1 MATVLQHPFGTTTF
15 GDFLR
20 SARERRGLTIQ
31 QIANETKIPRRLLES
46 LEHGDFGAIPAG
58 MYQRAEI
65 RAYAKA
71 VGLDPAL
78 ALGELERALG
88 TSAVSSE
95 GQVLLE
101 DRTEGLRHRPFLAAA
116 FAIAIALIGMVA
128 WYGRMT
134 PLPTEERRAIAVAS
148 AEAGGAKAGGAKA
161 PPPQQTAQQ
170 TNTLPQTGTATAPP
184 PQAAPVAGLITELVV
199 VTDPPGARVIVDG
212 IGRGTTPVTIRYLA
226 AGEKRVRVLKDGFS
240 ADERTV
246 RLAPAREPTT
256 VVIPLRGPAQ

>member
-88 TSAVSSE
+88 TSGVSSE
-95 GQVLLE
+95 GQVRPE

-116 FAIAIALIGMVA
+116 FAIAIAVIGMVA

-134 PLPTEERRAIAVAS
+134 PLPTEERRAIADGKADAGGAEAS
-148 AEAGGAKAGGAKA
+148 AKPEDSGAEAGGAEA
-161 PPPQQTAQQ
+161 PPPQQ
-170 TNTLPQTGTATAPP
+170 
-184 PQAAPVAGLITELVV
+184 
-199 VTDPPGARVIVDG
+199 RHS
-212 IGRGTTPVTIRYLA
+212 R
-226 AGEKRVRVLKDGFS
+226 
-240 ADERTV
+240 RT
-246 RLAPAREPTT
+246 RFRKPARPQ
-256 VVIPLRGPAQ
+256 PCLHKRRRLQGSSRSSLW